1 MKRKNFFYGGVM
13 ALMMAFS
20 MSACSESDDPKPD
33 TGGTDDPTNLDYTAE
48 NADAWGNY
56 MYNVGMLLNQDASDL
71 YKYWTEDYDGKG
83 PYATIFKDQTSGA
96 YSSALACGTNIP
108 LVIRKVDFMLW
119 NHGIAGIHVMTIRII
134 SSLSVIHTTDA
145 LMIMMWIKS
154 TGT

>member
-20 MSACSESDDPKPD
+20 MSACSESDDPKPE

-96 YSSALACGTNIP
+96 YSSALACIQE
-108 LVIRKVDFMLW
+108 W
-119 NHGIAGIHVMTIRII
+119 
-134 SSLSVIHTTDA
+134 
-145 LMIMMWIKS
+145 
-154 TGT
+154 